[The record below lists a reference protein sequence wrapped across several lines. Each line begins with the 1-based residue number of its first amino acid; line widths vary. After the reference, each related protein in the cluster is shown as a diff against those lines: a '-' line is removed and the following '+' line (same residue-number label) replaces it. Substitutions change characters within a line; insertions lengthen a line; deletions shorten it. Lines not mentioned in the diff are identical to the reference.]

1 MRFTPP
7 AGMTGKAIQSVTNNP
22 ALHLLGIGSLAPDFS
37 LLSIDSESQEADAC
51 VTNKT
56 SY

>member
-1 MRFTPP
+1 
-7 AGMTGKAIQSVTNNP
+7 MTGKAIQSVTNNP

-37 LLSIDSESQEADAC
+37 LLSIDSESQEVDAC